1 MSSFLMSNKL
11 KSKKSLM
18 ALACFSVIAL
28 TGCGGDSD
36 SDVEEVIP
44 TVEVPVVVTYEY
56 EVSVTN
62 LTSNQPLSPI
72 TLLTHDEEF
81 MPFSIGVTA
90 SSALELLAESGD
102 NAEFLALES
111 TIDSAS
117 DSAPLA
123 PGSTYT
129 HTLET
134 EDTTL
139 NLSILSMLVNTN
151 DAFTGLNSHDLSDY
165 AVGDEKSLRLSVY
178 DSGTEA
184 NSEVDTTI
192 PGPATMGTGEGFNV
206 ARDDIIDVVT
216 MHAGVVSQDDGLTN
230 SVLLASHRFDNLVAK
245 VSIKRI
251 K

>member
-1 MSSFLMSNKL
+1 MSSFLMSKI
-11 KSKKSLM
+11 KAKKSLI
-18 ALACFSVIAL
+18 AVACFSAIAL
-28 TGCGGDSD
+28 TGCGGSSSSD
-36 SDVEEVIP
+36 DVE
-44 TVEVPVVVTYEY
+44 VEIPVVETPVAVTYEY
-56 EVSVTN
+56 EISVTN
-62 LTSNQPLSPI
+62 LTSNQPLSPV
-72 TLLTHDEEF
+72 TLITHDDEF

-102 NAEFLALES
+102 NTEVLALES
-111 TIDSAS
+111 NIDSAS

-134 EDTTL
+134 EDTEL

-165 AVGDEKSLRLSVY
+165 SVGDEKSLRLSVY

-206 ARDDIIDVVT
+206 SRDDIIDVVT

-230 SVLLASHRFDNLVAK
+230 SVLSASHRFDNLVAK